1 MIAFVDAHQHF
12 QDLAQGGYPWLTGR
26 DRSPQL
32 EGDLSPLRRDYLP
45 RDYDTDLAHCHV
57 IKTVHVQNGWM
68 PEDRYGETVWLG
80 EFARCCGRPD
90 AVVAFADL
98 AWPDL
103 EEVLDVHLRTPSFRG
118 VRQILS
124 WHADPVLRVAATP
137 DLMTSAAWRRGFAAL
152 ARRGLSFDLQIFW
165 TQMHDAL
172 ALARDFPDA
181 SLVLGHFG
189 MPVDRSAEGI
199 AAWRAAMGRLAHA
212 RNVTVKLSGF
222 GLGHPSW
229 SLADTVPLL
238 ASTIEMFGPERVMVG
253 TNLPVDLLFAS
264 AIQITDAIAAVVAP
278 LSESEQAS
286 VLRGTAERV
295 YRI

>member
-12 QDLAQGGYPWLTGR
+12 QDLELGGYPWLTDR
-26 DRSPQL
+26 DRPPQL
-32 EGDLSPLRRDYLP
+32 EGDLSPLRRNYLP
-45 RDYDTDLAHCHV
+45 RDYDADLVHCDV
-57 IKTVHVQNGWM
+57 VKTVHVQNGWT
-68 PEDRYGETVWLG
+68 PGDRLGETVWL
-80 EFARCCGRPD
+80 EELTRCCGRPD
-90 AVVAFADL
+90 AIVAFADL

-103 EEVLDVHLRTPSFRG
+103 ENFLDAQLGCPRFRG

-124 WHADPVLRVAATP
+124 WHADPILRVATAP
-137 DLMTSAAWRRGFAAL
+137 GLMGSAAWRRGFAAL

-165 TQMHDAL
+165 TQMDDAL

-181 SLVLGHFG
+181 LLVLDHFG
-189 MPVDRSAEGI
+189 MPVNRSADGI
-199 AAWRAAMGRLAHA
+199 AVWRAAMRRLARA
-212 RNVTVKLSGF
+212 GNVVVKLSGF

-238 ASTIEMFGPERVMVG
+238 ALTIEIFGPQRVMVG

-264 AIQITDAIAAVVAP
+264 ARQITDAIAAVVAP
-278 LSESEQAS
+278 LSESERAS
-286 VLRGTAERV
+286 VLRGTAERI